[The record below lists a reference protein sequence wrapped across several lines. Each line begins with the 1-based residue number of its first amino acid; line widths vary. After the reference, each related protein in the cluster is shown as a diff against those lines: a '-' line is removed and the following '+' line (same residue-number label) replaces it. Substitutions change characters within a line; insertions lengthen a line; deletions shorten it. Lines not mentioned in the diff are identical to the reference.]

1 LRQCLHRCAGQ
12 TEKLLRQLAL
22 AGQSKD
28 WEDNPV
34 ASMQQWSLQQQHDF
48 LNISPTFSPCRKV
61 ADVSITV
68 FVVDDHELV
77 RRGLIDLISAEE
89 DLEVVGQGGSIHD
102 ALTNLDSLSGT
113 PPQVA
118 ILDVRLP
125 DGNGI
130 ELCREVRSLYPNTCV
145 LMLTSFSDDEALL
158 GAVLGGAS
166 GFVIKDIKNL
176 DLLDA
181 IRKVARGET
190 LLDSSITSMVHNR
203 LREASNPAG
212 GIQELTDQ
220 ERKVLEHIGQ
230 GLTNRQIANS
240 MFLAEK
246 TVKNYV
252 SSLLAKLGLERRTQA
267 AALAVRLGLSRS

>member
-1 LRQCLHRCAGQ
+1 MTIR
-12 TEKLLRQLAL
+12 
-22 AGQSKD
+22 
-28 WEDNPV
+28 
-34 ASMQQWSLQQQHDF
+34 
-48 LNISPTFSPCRKV
+48 
-61 ADVSITV
+61 V

-77 RRGLIDLISAEE
+77 RRGLVDLINEEE
-89 DLEVVGQGGSIHD
+89 DLEVVGEAGGVQE
-102 ALTNLDSLSGT
+102 ALACLATMSAA
-113 PPQVA
+113 PHVA
-118 ILDVRLP
+118 VLDVRLP

-130 ELCREVRSLYPNTCV
+130 ELCRDVRSLYPNTNV

-181 IRKVARGET
+181 IRKISQGQS
-190 LLDSSITSMVHNR
+190 LLDSSITSLVQSR
-203 LREASNPAG
+203 LREASNPASG
-212 GIQELTDQ
+212 VHELTEQ

-230 GLTNRQIANS
+230 GLTNRQIANA

-267 AALAVRLGLSRS
+267 AALAVRLGLSRL

>member
-1 LRQCLHRCAGQ
+1 MA
-12 TEKLLRQLAL
+12 
-22 AGQSKD
+22 
-28 WEDNPV
+28 
-34 ASMQQWSLQQQHDF
+34 
-48 LNISPTFSPCRKV
+48 IS
-61 ADVSITV
+61 V

-77 RRGLIDLISAEE
+77 RRGLIDLIDAEN
-89 DLEVVGQGGSIHD
+89 DIRVVGQAGSVHD
-102 ALTNLDSLSGT
+102 ALAGLAAISQTA
-113 PPQVA
+113 PQVA
-118 ILDVRLP
+118 VLDVRLP

-130 ELCREVRSLYPNTCV
+130 ELCREIRSLYPNTYV

-181 IRKVARGET
+181 IRTVARGES
-190 LLDSSITSMVHNR
+190 LLQNSIAATVLSR
-203 LREASNPAG
+203 LRDVSNPAG
-212 GIQELTDQ
+212 GIHNLTDQ

-230 GLTNRQIANS
+230 GLTNRQISNS

-267 AALAVRLGLSRS
+267 AALAVRLGLSRT

>member
-1 LRQCLHRCAGQ
+1 
-12 TEKLLRQLAL
+12 
-22 AGQSKD
+22 
-28 WEDNPV
+28 
-34 ASMQQWSLQQQHDF
+34 M
-48 LNISPTFSPCRKV
+48 
-61 ADVSITV
+61 SIRV

-77 RRGLIDLISAEE
+77 RRGLIDLISAED
-89 DLEVVGQGGSIHD
+89 DLVVIGEAGSVQE
-102 ALTNLDSLSGT
+102 ALEEIAKARPD
-113 PPQVA
+113 VA
-118 ILDVRLP
+118 VLDVRLP

-130 ELCREVRSLYPNTCV
+130 ELCREIRSLYPGTQV

-176 DLLDA
+176 DLLDT
-181 IRKVARGET
+181 IRRVAQGES
-190 LLDSSITSMVHNR
+190 LLDSAIAAKVRTR
-203 LREASNPAG
+203 LREASRPAG
-212 GIQELTDQ
+212 GLDELTDQ

-267 AALAVRLGLSRS
+267 AALAVRLGLGRP

>member
-1 LRQCLHRCAGQ
+1 MAI
-12 TEKLLRQLAL
+12 
-22 AGQSKD
+22 
-28 WEDNPV
+28 N
-34 ASMQQWSLQQQHDF
+34 
-48 LNISPTFSPCRKV
+48 
-61 ADVSITV
+61 V

-77 RRGLIDLISAEE
+77 RRGLVDLISAEE
-89 DLEVVGQGGSIHD
+89 DLAVVGQAGSIHE
-102 ALTNLDSLSGT
+102 ALNNLNAMSDT
-113 PPQVA
+113 PPQVTV
-118 ILDVRLP
+118 LDVRLP

-130 ELCREVRSLYPNTCV
+130 ELCREVRSLYPDTHV

-181 IRKVARGET
+181 IRKVAHGES
-190 LLDSSITSMVHNR
+190 LLSSITSTVRNR

-246 TVKNYV
+246 TIKNYV

>member
-1 LRQCLHRCAGQ
+1 MC
-12 TEKLLRQLAL
+12 
-22 AGQSKD
+22 SK
-28 WEDNPV
+28 EVAPV
-34 ASMQQWSLQQQHDF
+34 AI
-48 LNISPTFSPCRKV
+48 N
-61 ADVSITV
+61 V

-77 RRGLIDLISAEE
+77 RRGLVDLISSEN
-89 DLEVVGQGGSIHD
+89 DLAVVGQAGSVHE
-102 ALTNLDSLSGT
+102 ALLTLAEIS
-113 PPQVA
+113 PPHVA
-118 ILDVRLP
+118 VLDVRLP

-130 ELCREVRSLYPNTCV
+130 ELCREIRSLYSDTHV

-181 IRKVARGET
+181 IRKVAHGEN
-190 LLDSSITSMVHNR
+190 LLDASITATVRGR
-203 LREASNPAG
+203 LRDASNPAG

-252 SSLLAKLGLERRTQA
+252 SSLLAKLSLERRTQA
-267 AALAVRLGLSRS
+267 AALAVRLGLGRP